1 MVVQRT
7 ETHIIKESNPLYRW
21 ILEECSRSKNLYN
34 KALYIYRQA
43 FTERHEN
50 ISDYVSIVNN
60 KKFISSYNLITKMRE
75 LKDEDYFAMTKNHSA
90 SQVIIQVDKTMKSW
104 FASLKAYKKD
114 SSKFRGRPRI
124 PSYKKKDELNCLIY
138 TNIDARLQ
146 KDGTINISKKIKLP
160 IHTNLKNFQQIRLVP
175 KTSYVQVEIVY
186 NKEIKDTNLD
196 KTRAIGIDLGLN
208 NLMAITSNIGDVS
221 NLVNGRPLKSI
232 NQYYNKRKAHLMSL
246 LEKGK
251 LKSSKRLRRLKM
263 KRMMKIKDYL
273 HKTSRRVVELMEQN
287 NIGTCFIGHNKG
299 WKNEVEMG
307 KKNNQNFV
315 SIPYSLLINML
326 RYKLEEK
333 GGVLVEL
340 NEAYTSKCSF
350 LDNEEI
356 CKHESYKGKRVKRG
370 LFLSSDKKA
379 LNADINGS
387 LNILKR
393 GIGFSFMIKNNIF
406 RPTKIDIEK
415 KLLNFACQNKE

>member
-1 MVVQRT
+1 MIVQRT

-21 ILEECSRSKNLYN
+21 ILEECSRSRNLYN

-43 FTERHEN
+43 FTEKHEN

-90 SQVIIQVDKTMKSW
+90 SQVIIQVDRTMKSW

-138 TNIDARLQ
+138 TYADAKLQ

-175 KTSYVQVEIVY
+175 KTGFIQVEIIY
-186 NKEIKDTNLD
+186 NKEINDNRLD
-196 KTRAIGIDLGLN
+196 QTRAIGIDLGLN
-208 NLMAITSNIGDVS
+208 NLMAITSNIGNIS

-232 NQYYNKRKAHLMSL
+232 NQYYNKRKAHLTSL
-246 LEKGK
+246 LEKSK
-251 LKSSKRLRRLKM
+251 LKSSKRLRRLEM
-263 KRMMKIKDYL
+263 KRTCKIKDYL
-273 HKTSRRVVELMEQN
+273 HKTSRRIVELMEQN

-299 WKNEVEMG
+299 WKQEVEMG

-356 CKHESYKGKRVKRG
+356 RKHESYKGKRVKRG
-370 LFLSSDKKA
+370 LFLSGDGKA

-393 GIGFSFMIKNNIF
+393 GMGFSFKVENEIF
-406 RPTKIDIEK
+406 RPTKIDIQK
-415 KLLNFACQNKE
+415 KLLNFA

>member
-1 MVVQRT
+1 MIVQRT
-7 ETHIIKESNPLYRW
+7 ETHIIKESNPIYDW
-21 ILEECSRSKNLYN
+21 ILEECSRSRNLFN

-43 FTERHEN
+43 FTEKHEN

-90 SQVIIQVDKTMKSW
+90 SQVIIQVDKMMKSW

-124 PSYKKKDELNCLIY
+124 PSYKKKDELNCLTY

-160 IHTNLKNFQQIRLVP
+160 IHTNLKSFQQIRLIP
-175 KTSYVQVEIVY
+175 KVGYIQVEIIY
-186 NKEIKDTNLD
+186 NKEVDDNHLD
-196 KTRAIGIDLGLN
+196 QTRAIGIDLGLN
-208 NLMAITSNIGDVS
+208 NLMAITSNIGNIS

-232 NQYYNKRKAHLMSL
+232 NQYYNKRKAYLTSL
-246 LEKGK
+246 LEKGG
-251 LKSSKRLRRLKM
+251 LKSSKRLRKLEM
-263 KRMMKIKDYL
+263 KRICKIKDYL
-273 HKTSRRVVELMEQN
+273 HKTSKRVVELMYN
-287 NIGTCFIGHNKG
+287 NDIGTCFIGHNKD
-299 WKNEVEMG
+299 WKQEVEMG
-307 KKNNQNFV
+307 KRNNQNFV
-315 SIPYSLLINML
+315 SIPYLLLINML
-326 RYKLEEK
+326 RYKIEEK
-333 GGVLVEL
+333 GGQLVEL

-350 LDNEEI
+350 LDNEEV

-370 LFLSSDKKA
+370 LFLSGKGKSI
-379 LNADINGS
+379 NADINGS

-393 GIGFSFMIKNNIF
+393 GIGFSFMVKNNIF
-406 RPTKIDIEK
+406 RPTKIDIQK
-415 KLLNFACQNKE
+415 KLLNPLG

>member
-1 MVVQRT
+1 MIVQRT
-7 ETHIIKESNPLYRW
+7 ETHIIKESNPIYDW
-21 ILEECSRSKNLYN
+21 ISEECSRSRNLFN

-43 FTERHEN
+43 FTEKHEN

-104 FASLKAYKKD
+104 FAALKAYKKD

-124 PSYKKKDELNCLIY
+124 PSYKKKDELNCLTY

-175 KTSYVQVEIVY
+175 KTGCIQVEIVY
-186 NKEIKDTNLD
+186 NKEIIDSSLD

-208 NLMAITSNIGDVS
+208 NLMAITSNIGNIS

-232 NQYYNKRKAHLMSL
+232 NQYYNKRKAYLMSL
-246 LEKGK
+246 LEKGG
-251 LKSSKRLRRLKM
+251 LKSSKRLRKLEM
-263 KRMMKIKDYL
+263 KRICKIKDYL
-273 HKTSRRVVELMEQN
+273 HKTSKRVVELMYNN
-287 NIGTCFIGHNKG
+287 NIGTCFIGHNNG

-307 KKNNQNFV
+307 KRNNQNFV
-315 SIPYSLLINML
+315 SIPYLLLINML
-326 RYKLEEK
+326 RYKIEEK
-333 GGVLVEL
+333 GGQLVEL
-340 NEAYTSKCSF
+340 NESYTSKCSF
-350 LDNEEI
+350 LDNEEV

-370 LFLSSDKKA
+370 LFLSGKGKSI
-379 LNADINGS
+379 NADINGS

-393 GIGFSFMIKNNIF
+393 GIGFSFMVKNNIF
-406 RPTKIDIEK
+406 RPEKIDIQK
-415 KLLNFACQNKE
+415 KLLNPLG

>member
-1 MVVQRT
+1 MIVQRT
-7 ETHIIKESNPLYRW
+7 ETHIVTESHPIYNW
-21 ILEECSRSKNLYN
+21 IVDECSRSKNLYN

-43 FTERHEN
+43 FTEKHEN

-124 PSYKKKDELNCLIY
+124 PSYKKKDELNCLTY

-175 KTSYVQVEIVY
+175 KTGYVQVEIIY
-186 NKEIKDTNLD
+186 NKEVDDNHLD
-196 KTRAIGIDLGLN
+196 QTRAIGIDLGLN
-208 NLMAITSNIGDVS
+208 NLMAITSNIGNIS

-232 NQYYNKRKAHLMSL
+232 NQYYNKRKAYLTSL
-246 LEKGK
+246 LEKGG
-251 LKSSKRLRRLKM
+251 LKSSKRLRRLEM

-273 HKTSRRVVELMEQN
+273 HKTSRRVVELMYNN
-287 NIGTCFIGHNKG
+287 NIGTCFIGHNNG

-315 SIPYSLLINML
+315 FIPYSLLINLL
-326 RYKLEEK
+326 RYKIEEK
-333 GGVLVEL
+333 GGVLIEL
-340 NEAYTSKCSF
+340 NESYTSKCSF
-350 LDNEEI
+350 LDNEEVG
-356 CKHESYKGKRVKRG
+356 KHESYKGKRIKRG

-393 GIGFSFMIKNNIF
+393 GMGYSFKFEDVFF
-406 RPTKIDIEK
+406 RPTKIDIQK
-415 KLLNFACQNKE
+415 KLLNPLG

>member
-1 MVVQRT
+1 MIVQRT

-21 ILEECSRSKNLYN
+21 ILEECSRSKNLFN

-43 FTERHEN
+43 FTEKHEN

-104 FASLKAYKKD
+104 FAALKSYKKEP
-114 SSKFRGRPRI
+114 SKFRGRPRI
-124 PSYKKKDELNCLIY
+124 PSYKKKDELNCLTY
-138 TNIDARLQ
+138 TNIDAKLQ
-146 KDGTINISKKIKLP
+146 KDGTINLRRDIKLP

-175 KTSYVQVEIVY
+175 KTGFIQVEIIY
-186 NKEIKDTNLD
+186 NKEISDNHLD
-196 KTRAIGIDLGLN
+196 QTRAIGIDLGLN
-208 NLMAITSNIGDVS
+208 NLMAITSNIGNIS

-246 LEKGK
+246 LEKSK
-251 LKSSKRLRRLKM
+251 LKSSKRLRRLEM

-273 HKTSRRVVELMEQN
+273 HKTSRRIVELMEQN
-287 NIGTCFIGHNKG
+287 NIGTCFIGHNDG
-299 WKNEVEMG
+299 WKNGVEMG
-307 KKNNQNFV
+307 KRNNQNFA

-333 GGVLVEL
+333 GGQLIEL
-340 NEAYTSKCSF
+340 NESYTSKCSF

-370 LFLSSDKKA
+370 LFLSGENKA

-393 GIGFSFMIKNNIF
+393 GIGFSFKVENDIF
-406 RPTKIDIEK
+406 RPRKIDIQK
-415 KLLNFACQNKE
+415 KLLNLLG

>member
-1 MVVQRT
+1 MIVQRI
-7 ETHIIKESNPLYRW
+7 ETHIIKESNPIYGW
-21 ILEECSRSKNLYN
+21 ILEECLRSKNLYN
-34 KALYIYRQA
+34 RALFIYRQA
-43 FTERHEN
+43 FTGNHDIIPEFKDIIKH
-50 ISDYVSIVNN
+50 D
-60 KKFISSYNLITKMRE
+60 KFIASFALVNRLNE
-75 LKDEDYFAMTKNHSA
+75 LKDVDFCSMMKKNGA
-90 SQVIIQVDKTMKSW
+90 QQIVFQVDRTMKSW
-104 FASLKAYKKD
+104 FAALKSYKKD
-114 SSKFRGRPRI
+114 PSKFRGKPRI
-124 PSYKKKDELNCLIY
+124 PSYKKKDELNCLTY
-138 TNIDARLQ
+138 TTADAKLQ

-175 KTSYVQVEIVY
+175 KTGFIQVEIIY
-186 NKEIKDTNLD
+186 NKEITESSLD

-208 NLMAITSNIGDVS
+208 NLMAITSNIGNIS

-251 LKSSKRLRRLKM
+251 LKSSKRLRQLEM

-287 NIGTCFIGHNKG
+287 NIGTCFIGHNKD
-299 WKNEVEMG
+299 WKQEVEMG

-326 RYKLEEK
+326 RYKIEEK

-356 CKHESYKGKRVKRG
+356 CKHETYKGKRIRRG
-370 LFLSSDKKA
+370 LFLSSDKKT

-393 GIGFSFMIKNNIF
+393 GMKFGFDFKECFF
-406 RPTKIDIEK
+406 RPRKIDIQK
-415 KLLNFACQNKE
+415 KLLNPLG

>member
-1 MVVQRT
+1 MIVQRI
-7 ETHIIKESNPLYRW
+7 EAHIIKESHPVYRW
-21 ILEECSRSKNLYN
+21 ILEECSRSRNLYN

-43 FTERHEN
+43 FTEKHEN

-104 FASLKAYKKD
+104 FASLKSYKKD
-114 SSKFRGRPRI
+114 PSKFRGRPRI
-124 PSYKKKDELNCLIY
+124 PSYKKKDELNCLTY

-160 IHTNLKNFQQIRLVP
+160 IHTNLKCFQQIRLIP
-175 KTSYVQVEIVY
+175 KVGYVQAEIIY
-186 NKEIKDTNLD
+186 NKEVDDNHLD
-196 KTRAIGIDLGLN
+196 QTRAIGIDLGLN
-208 NLMAITSNIGDVS
+208 NLMAITSNIGNIS

-232 NQYYNKRKAHLMSL
+232 NQYYNKKKAILMSL

-251 LKSSKRLRRLKM
+251 LKSSKRLRRLEM
-263 KRMMKIKDYL
+263 KRTMKIKDYL
-273 HKTSRRVVELMEQN
+273 HKTSRRIVELMEQN
-287 NIGTCFIGHNKG
+287 NIGTCFVGHNRG

-350 LDNEEI
+350 LDNEEVD
-356 CKHESYKGKRVKRG
+356 KHDAYKGKRIKRG
-370 LFLSSDKKA
+370 LFLSGSNKA

-393 GIGFSFMIKNNIF
+393 GMGYSFKFEDVFF
-406 RPTKIDIEK
+406 RPTKIDI
-415 KLLNFACQNKE
+415 

>member
-1 MVVQRT
+1 MIVQRT
-7 ETHIIKESNPLYRW
+7 ETHVIKESHPIYHW
-21 ILEECSRSKNLYN
+21 ILEECSRSRNLYN
-34 KALYIYRQA
+34 KTLFIYRQA
-43 FTERHEN
+43 FTGNHDKIEDFRPIIRHN
-50 ISDYVSIVNN
+50 
-60 KKFISSYNLITKMRE
+60 KFISSFELVKQMAK
-75 LKDEDYFAMTKNHSA
+75 LKDKDYYSMTKKNSGT
-90 SQVIIQVDKTMKSW
+90 QVVCQVDRVMKSW

-124 PSYKKKDELNCLIY
+124 PSYKKKDELNCLTY
-138 TNIDARLQ
+138 TYVDAKLQ

-160 IHTNLKNFQQIRLVP
+160 IHTNLKNFQQVRLVP
-175 KTSYVQVEIVY
+175 KTGFIQVEIIY
-186 NKEIKDTNLD
+186 NKEISDLKLD
-196 KTRAIGIDLGLN
+196 QTRAIGIDLGLN
-208 NLMAITSNIGDVS
+208 NLMAITSNIGNIS

-232 NQYYNKRKAHLMSL
+232 NQYYNKRKVHLMSL

-251 LKSSKRLRRLKM
+251 LKSSKRLRRLEM

-287 NIGTCFIGHNKG
+287 NVGTCFIGHNKD
-299 WKNEVEMG
+299 WKQEINIG
-307 KKNNQNFV
+307 SKNNQNFV

-326 RYKLEEK
+326 RYKIEEK

-350 LDNEEI
+350 LDNEEV
-356 CKHESYKGKRVKRG
+356 CKHETYKGKRIKRG

-393 GIGFSFMIKNNIF
+393 GMKFGFDFKECFF
-406 RPTKIDIEK
+406 RPTKIDIQK
-415 KLLNFACQNKE
+415 KLLNFA

>member
-1 MVVQRT
+1 MM
-7 ETHIIKESNPLYRW
+7 K
-21 ILEECSRSKNLYN
+21 KNG
-34 KALYIYRQA
+34 AQQ
-43 FTERHEN
+43 
-50 ISDYVSIVNN
+50 IV
-60 KKFISSYNLITKMRE
+60 F
-75 LKDEDYFAMTKNHSA
+75 
-90 SQVIIQVDKTMKSW
+90 QVDKTMKSW
-104 FASLKAYKKD
+104 FASLKSYKKD
-114 SSKFRGRPRI
+114 PSKFRGKPRI
-124 PSYKKKDELNCLIY
+124 PSYKKKDELNCLTY
-138 TNIDARLQ
+138 TTADAKLQ

-175 KTSYVQVEIVY
+175 KTGYIQVEIIY
-186 NKEIKDTNLD
+186 NKEIVDSNLD

-208 NLMAITSNIGDVS
+208 NLMAITSNIGNIS

-232 NQYYNKRKAHLMSL
+232 NQYYNKRKAHLTSL

-251 LKSSKRLRRLKM
+251 LKSSKRLRRLEM

-287 NIGTCFIGHNKG
+287 NIGTCFIGHNDG
-299 WKNEVEMG
+299 WKNEVKMG

-326 RYKLEEK
+326 RYKIEEK

-356 CKHESYKGKRVKRG
+356 CKHETYKGKRIRRG
-370 LFLSSDKKA
+370 LFLSSDKKT

-393 GIGFSFMIKNNIF
+393 GMKFGFDFKDCFF

-415 KLLNFACQNKE
+415 KLLNPLG

>member
-1 MVVQRT
+1 MIVQRT
-7 ETHIIKESNPLYRW
+7 ETHIIKESDHLYRW
-21 ILEECSRSKNLYN
+21 IVDECSRSKNLFN

-43 FTERHEN
+43 FTENHEN

-75 LKDEDYFAMTKNHSA
+75 LKEEDYFAMTKNHSA

-175 KTSYVQVEIVY
+175 KSGYIQVEIIY
-186 NKEIKDTNLD
+186 NKEVKDNHLD
-196 KTRAIGIDLGLN
+196 QTRAIGIDLGLN
-208 NLMAITSNIGDVS
+208 NLMAITSNIGNVS

-246 LEKGK
+246 LEKGG
-251 LKSSKRLRRLKM
+251 LKSSKRLRRLEM

-273 HKTSRRVVELMEQN
+273 HKTSKRVVELMEQN
-287 NIGTCFIGHNKG
+287 NIGTCFIGHNKD
-299 WKNEVEMG
+299 WKQEINIG
-307 KKNNQNFV
+307 SRNNQNFV

-326 RYKLEEK
+326 RYKIEEK
-333 GGVLVEL
+333 GGQLVEL

-350 LDNEEI
+350 LDNEEV
-356 CKHESYKGKRVKRG
+356 CKHETYKGKRVKRG

-379 LNADINGS
+379 LNADVNGS

-393 GIGFSFMIKNNIF
+393 GMKFGFDFKDCFF
-406 RPTKIDIEK
+406 RPEKIDIQK
-415 KLLNFACQNKE
+415 KLLNPLG